1 MNDLLDSTDFQL
13 IVALYDNSRQ
23 SYQSLGK
30 RVSLSA
36 PAVRDRLNRLKRK
49 GILQGFMLSI
59 DPSIF
64 DRDDLLIIFHG
75 DFSRKTVLSTLAISD
90 VSWVAWNLDGGM
102 TLRLWTKNE
111 QEATDN
117 VAKIIGV
124 RPSGQA
130 LTPHKRHNSVSITDL
145 SIMDVLV
152 NDPIVSFDEIIKT
165 TGLSPK
171 TVRKHLAHLL
181 ETKTI
186 SITPL
191 LGALT
196 DSGDLIYP
204 IVVTGRTSIIDI
216 QRIMSEAALVHH
228 TQDPPMK
235 YILCKETSLTDAI
248 TKTRELEKIQGVESV
263 TISLNREMLVS
274 TELRHTLI
282 QEELRKLKRAKFSD
296 TDMSEL

>member
-1 MNDLLDSTDFQL
+1 VNDLLDSRDFQL

-64 DRDDLLIIFHG
+64 DRDDLLLIFQG
-75 DFSRKTVLSTLAISD
+75 DFSRKTVLSTLSISD
-90 VSWVAWNLDGGM
+90 VSWVTWKLDGGM
-102 TLRLWTKNE
+102 TVRLWTKNE

-117 VAKIIGV
+117 LAKIIGV

-152 NDPIVSFDEIIKT
+152 NDPILSIDEIIKS

-196 DSGDLIYP
+196 DSGDLIFP
-204 IVVTGRTSIIDI
+204 LVVTGRTSIIDI
-216 QRIMSEAALVHH
+216 QMIMSEAALVHH
-228 TQDPPMK
+228 TQKPPMK
-235 YILCKETSLTDAI
+235 YILCKESSLTDAI

-263 TISLNREMLVS
+263 TISLNQEMLVS

-282 QEELRKLKRAKFSD
+282 QEELRKLKRTKYSYAD
-296 TDMSEL
+296 TSEL